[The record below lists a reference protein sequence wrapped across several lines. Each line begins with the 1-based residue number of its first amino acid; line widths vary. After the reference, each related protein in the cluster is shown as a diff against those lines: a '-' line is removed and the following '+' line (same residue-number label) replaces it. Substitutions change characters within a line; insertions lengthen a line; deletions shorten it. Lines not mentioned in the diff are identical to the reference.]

1 MKKDRQTTV
10 EESVGPHIMDYST
23 FVPSG
28 SPVRHRRKVPFRPYP
43 MLPEEYRGIVDEIKS
58 LDWDLGQCILTAD
71 DYMELVIDA
80 YASNVHWSTRIEG
93 NPLSP
98 EEVCKITR
106 RFSSG
111 AVMESN
117 PGYVQEIVNHLY
129 PMFVDVRRYRR
140 FSLDEVTAVHLRL
153 MTGTGYHGVPG
164 DIRTGEVS
172 VQSPDGQD
180 LFICCSPQHVREETE
195 SLLEWVNAAPFD
207 PVCTA
212 ALFFHEFESIHPFFD
227 GNGRVGRVLFQ
238 TMLQSM
244 GLRHCGLCRF
254 EKHLLEDAGLYY
266 DLLAYTDETAD
277 YAPFVC
283 YVAESLLNA
292 YREAFGIYS
301 ERDRVADMDE
311 AVRSLAYAAK
321 DVGAFTLADAS
332 AWVPSLSDQ
341 TLRMKL
347 NSLADMGIL
356 RKEGRSKGM
365 RYVFNDPFSELRAKV
380 AEEFPDLL

>member
-1 MKKDRQTTV
+1 MKKDRQIAV
-10 EESVGPHIMDYST
+10 EATPHIMDYGS

-43 MLPEEYRGIVDEIKS
+43 LLPEDYRETVDEIKS
-58 LDWDLGQCILTAD
+58 LDWELGQCILTAD

-80 YASNVHWSTRIEG
+80 YASNAHWSTMIEG
-93 NPLSP
+93 NPLSA
-98 EEVCKITR
+98 EEVCRITR

-111 AVMESN
+111 AIMESS

-129 PMFVDVRRYRR
+129 PMFADVRRYRR
-140 FSLDEVTAVHLRL
+140 FSSDEVTAVHRRL

-164 DIRTGEVS
+164 EIRAGTVS
-172 VQSPDGQD
+172 AQSPDGQE
-180 LFICCSPQHVREETE
+180 LFVCCPPQHVREEME

-212 ALFFHEFESIHPFFD
+212 ALFLHEFESIHPFSD

-266 DLLAYTDETAD
+266 DLLAYTDETED

-301 ERDRVADMDE
+301 ERDWVADMDE

-321 DVGAFTLADAS
+321 DAGAFTLADAS